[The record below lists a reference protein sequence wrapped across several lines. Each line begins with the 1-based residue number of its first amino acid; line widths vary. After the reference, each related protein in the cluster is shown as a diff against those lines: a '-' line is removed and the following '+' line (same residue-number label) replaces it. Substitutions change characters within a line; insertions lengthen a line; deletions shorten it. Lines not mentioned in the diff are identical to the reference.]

1 MDDVRILAKGRIDD
15 LSKGFLLRD
24 SLPFSIYL
32 RSKTGVVENDTIV
45 QCRLICDKEVG
56 DFPVPIG
63 DWTPGKIVELPPNAI
78 DTDKYE
84 IFWGASEAPHLEYY
98 K

>member
-56 DFPVPIG
+56 DFPVPVG
-63 DWTPGKIVELPPNAI
+63 D
-78 DTDKYE
+78 
-84 IFWGASEAPHLEYY
+84 
-98 K
+98 

>member
-45 QCRLICDKEVG
+45 QCRLICDK
-56 DFPVPIG
+56 
-63 DWTPGKIVELPPNAI
+63 
-78 DTDKYE
+78 
-84 IFWGASEAPHLEYY
+84 
-98 K
+98 

>member
-15 LSKGFLLRD
+15 ISKGFHLRD
-24 SLPFSIYL
+24 YLPFSIYL

-56 DFPVPIG
+56 DFPVPVG
-63 DWTPGKIVELPPNAI
+63 DWTPGKIVALPPNAI
-78 DTDKYE
+78 DTAKYE
-84 IFWGASEAPHLEYY
+84 IYWGASVNPY
-98 K
+98 

>member
-1 MDDVRILAKGRIDD
+1 MDDVRILAKGRITD
-15 LSKGFLLRD
+15 LSKGFKIGV
-24 SLPFSIYL
+24 PFSVYL
-32 RSKTGVVENDTIV
+32 RSKSGVVENDTLV
-45 QCRLICDKEVG
+45 RCRLICDQKIG

>member
-15 LSKGFLLRD
+15 LSKGFCLRD

-45 QCRLICDKEVG
+45 QCRLICDKKAG
-56 DFPVPIG
+56 DFPVPVG

-78 DTDKYE
+78 DTAKYE
-84 IFWGASEAPHLEYY
+84 IYWGASDNPY
-98 K
+98 

>member
-45 QCRLICDKEVG
+45 QCRLICEDRKSV
-56 DFPVPIG
+56 V
-63 DWTPGKIVELPPNAI
+63 
-78 DTDKYE
+78 
-84 IFWGASEAPHLEYY
+84 
-98 K
+98 

>member
-45 QCRLICDKEVG
+45 QCRLICDKKAG
-56 DFPVPIG
+56 DFPVPVG

-78 DTDKYE
+78 DTAKYE
-84 IFWGASEAPHLEYY
+84 IYWGASDNPY
-98 K
+98 

>member
-15 LSKGFLLRD
+15 LSKGFHLRD

-45 QCRLICDKEVG
+45 QCRLICDKKVG
-56 DFPVPIG
+56 DFPVPVG

-78 DTDKYE
+78 DTAKYE
-84 IFWGASEAPHLEYY
+84 IYWGASDNPY
-98 K
+98 

>member
-15 LSKGFLLRD
+15 LSCGFRLPD

-32 RSKTGVVENDTIV
+32 RSKSGVVENDTV
-45 QCRLICDKEVG
+45 VRCRLICDKKVG

-63 DWTPGKIVELPPNAI
+63 DWTPGKIVALPPNAI
-78 DTDKYE
+78 DTAKYE
-84 IFWGASEAPHLEYY
+84 IYWGCSDNPYL
-98 K
+98 

>member
-15 LSKGFLLRD
+15 LSKGFRLHD

-45 QCRLICDKEVG
+45 QCRLICDKKAG
-56 DFPVPIG
+56 DFPVPVG

-78 DTDKYE
+78 DTAKYE
-84 IFWGASEAPHLEYY
+84 IYWGASDNPY
-98 K
+98 

>member
-1 MDDVRILAKGRIDD
+1 M
-15 LSKGFLLRD
+15 
-24 SLPFSIYL
+24 
-32 RSKTGVVENDTIV
+32 
-45 QCRLICDKEVG
+45 
-56 DFPVPIG
+56 PIG

-84 IFWGASEAPHLEYY
+84 IFSGASEAPHLEYY

>member
-1 MDDVRILAKGRIDD
+1 MSDARLIAKGRIDD
-15 LSKGFLLRD
+15 LSKGFNLPNNT
-24 SLPFSIYL
+24 PFSIYL
-32 RSKTGVVENDTIV
+32 RSISGVVENDTIV

-56 DFPVPIG
+56 ALPVPIC

-78 DTDKYE
+78 DTNKFEVY
-84 IFWGASEAPHLEYY
+84 WGASDNPY

>member
-1 MDDVRILAKGRIDD
+1 MFVRPKKASMETNILMPCK
-15 LSKGFLLRD
+15 
-24 SLPFSIYL
+24 
-32 RSKTGVVENDTIV
+32 
-45 QCRLICDKEVG
+45 LICDKESG
-56 DFPVPIG
+56 AFPVPVG
-63 DWTPGKIVELPPNAI
+63 DWTPGKIVALPPNAI